1 MLIKEEEFNEK
12 TIEDIAKIMC
22 LAARTAPKARGLDF
36 ISIAIVKGDTI
47 NTLSEKMREIG
58 ERSGAQFFKR
68 DAENIKLSKVIVLL
82 GTKIQSTGVK
92 DCDFCGFDG
101 CSEREKN
108 LPAIC
113 AFNAG
118 DLGIAIGSALNVAM
132 DHRIDNR
139 LMFSVG
145 KAAIELGLLGEDIKI
160 AYGIPLTATSKNP
173 FFDRK

>member
-1 MLIKEEEFNEK
+1 LIKEEEFREK
-12 TIEDIAKIMC
+12 AIDDVAEKMC
-22 LAARTAPKARGLDF
+22 LAARTAPKARGVDF
-36 ISIAIVKGDTI
+36 ISIAKVKGETI
-47 NTLSEKMREIG
+47 DALSDKMQEIG

-68 DAENIKLSKVIVLL
+68 DAENIKLSKVVVLL
-82 GTKIQSTGVK
+82 GSKVQATGVRA
-92 DCDFCGFDG
+92 CDFCGFDG
-101 CSEREKN
+101 CAERDKN

-118 DLGIAIGSALNVAM
+118 DLGIAIGSALSVAM

-139 LMFSVG
+139 IMYSVG
-145 KAAIELGLLGEDIKI
+145 KAAVELKLLGDEVKM